1 MLIETK
7 NKGGGDGGGEDFS
20 LGAWSA
26 AECPKAMPCGDCGE
40 KCNQNAYNFKICQY
54 DDKQVNCIGGGVWY
68 YVKEDQERSSIQGDG
83 CGEEQEQEEIR
94 SDKKK
99 DFDASIKI
107 KEVQRIIQC

>member
-1 MLIETK
+1 MCLKPIYTSNPVLPGAQGKPKYMLIETK

-68 YVKEDQERSSIQGDG
+68 YAKEDQERSSI
-83 CGEEQEQEEIR
+83 
-94 SDKKK
+94 
-99 DFDASIKI
+99 
-107 KEVQRIIQC
+107 